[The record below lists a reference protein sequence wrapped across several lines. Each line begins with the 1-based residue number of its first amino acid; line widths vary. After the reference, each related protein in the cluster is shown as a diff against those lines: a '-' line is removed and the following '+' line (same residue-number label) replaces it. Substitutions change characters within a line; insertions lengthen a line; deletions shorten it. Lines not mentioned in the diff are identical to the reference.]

1 MMVHVMVFQ
10 VKTLCYLPRGLQCN
24 GKAAMKTEVR
34 YPSATLL
41 ATYQTT
47 QNIAMWASV
56 SGMFSA
62 SHRNFP
68 CCSSVESKFVYQS
81 KTWLVLNT
89 KHRLSGLWHRV
100 VWQAGTLPT
109 IRRSLD
115 FMLPSS
121 CTDNTVKTLQAPLTC
136 VCQVCTWR
144 FSQATL
150 YSEPLTSP
158 SPPSKA
164 QLSLQSL
171 QNI

>member
-1 MMVHVMVFQ
+1 MMVHVFQ
-10 VKTLCYLPRGLQCN
+10 VKTLCYLPRGLQRN
-24 GKAAMKTEVR
+24 GKASMKTEVR
-34 YPSATLL
+34 HSSVTLL
-41 ATYQTT
+41 ATYKTT

-56 SGMFSA
+56 SGIFSA
-62 SHRNFP
+62 SHRNSS
-68 CCSSVESKFVYQS
+68 CCSSVEIKFVYQT

-100 VWQAGTLPT
+100 VWQAGKLP
-109 IRRSLD
+109 IIQRSLD
-115 FMLPSS
+115 FMLPFS
-121 CTDNTVKTLQAPLTC
+121 CNDHTVKTLQAPLTY

-144 FSQATL
+144 FSQTTL

-171 QNI
+171 QNF